1 MWCRATCISAL
12 LELIVYLM
20 ASPASPPDARV
31 MLDSLRDYL
40 EQLREEGVEGLPAS
54 FKPAQARGKPL
65 PLSMS
70 RTMRAADGPSSRKLT
85 LQRETPEQRLAT
97 ASSTASSPQDTAT
110 IASAEVEAAAP
121 AIPQAQAAEAR
132 PVDLFY
138 QYSGLEKTANLDE
151 LRAFIGECTRCKL
164 APMRTNLVF
173 GVGNPN
179 ADLMF
184 VGEAPGADEDA
195 RGEPFV
201 GRAGQLLTDIIERG
215 MGVTRAGVYICNVI
229 KCRPPGNRNP
239 ENDEV
244 AACEPFLFRQIDL
257 VRPRA
262 IVGLGTFAVQALL
275 KIKTPISK
283 LRGAWQEVRGI
294 KLMPTFHPAY
304 LLRNPGDKRLVWADI
319 QLVMKELG
327 WPVPNRGGRP

>member
-1 MWCRATCISAL
+1 MTS
-12 LELIVYLM
+12 
-20 ASPASPPDARV
+20 SASPPDARIL
-31 MLDSLRDYL
+31 LDSLRDYI
-40 EQLREEGVEGLPAS
+40 EQLRDEGIDGLPGN
-54 FKPAQARGKPL
+54 PARTEGKPL
-65 PLSMS
+65 PLSAARPKRVAEPDEPRLS
-70 RTMRAADGPSSRKLT
+70 LRRETLAQRPLNVGAPPALNPLPATGKQSASVAASSSDAGASEADSQSPHPADGEMSSGT
-85 LQRETPEQRLAT
+85 GDA
-97 ASSTASSPQDTAT
+97 
-110 IASAEVEAAAP
+110 
-121 AIPQAQAAEAR
+121 
-132 PVDLFY
+132 DLFY
-138 QYSGLEKTANLDE
+138 RYPGLEKTRDLKE
-151 LRAFIGECTRCKL
+151 LRAFIGDCTRCKL

-173 GVGNPN
+173 GVGNPD

-215 MGVTRAGVYICNVI
+215 MGISRSDVYICNVI

-244 AACEPFLFRQIDL
+244 AACESFLFRQIDL
-257 VRPRA
+257 IKPRA

-283 LRGAWQEVRGI
+283 LRGYWHEVRGV

-319 QLVMKELG
+319 QMVMRELG
-327 WPVPNRGGRP
+327 MPIPSRGGRT